1 MEPAGPG
8 EEDEKVSLSGPSL
21 GYTQQ
26 DCAFFSI
33 RTSEEQLSCCEEP
46 PGTGGSHTDVCVL
59 RSQSTATIKKQRS
72 KCSDDPNLSFPATL
86 LTSEDTNM
94 TSLRPDWSFKFLR
107 EKMVFCSTKFC
118 STLLHHCIR
127 HLSHCGNKYWQKSLK
142 EGRIY
147 LAHSSKE
154 RSLPWGEDM
163 VAEEEWS
170 HCVYCQE
177 TDKDGGWCSTHF
189 LLCIQL
195 GFPACGMVPPTCGR
209 HHFKYPNLVAPLQTY
224 PQVCLHVS

>member
-1 MEPAGPG
+1 MILTWVFQQPCWRQKTQTWPHWGLTE
-8 EEDEKVSLSGPSL
+8 VSNSWG
-21 GYTQQ
+21 
-26 DCAFFSI
+26 
-33 RTSEEQLSCCEEP
+33 
-46 PGTGGSHTDVCVL
+46 
-59 RSQSTATIKKQRS
+59 
-72 KCSDDPNLSFPATL
+72 
-86 LTSEDTNM
+86 
-94 TSLRPDWSFKFLR
+94 
-107 EKMVFCSTKFC
+107 EKMVFYSTKFC

-127 HLSHCGNKYWQKSLK
+127 HLSHCGNKSWQKSLK

-177 TDKDGGWCSTHF
+177 TEKNGGWCSTHF

-195 GFPACGMVPPTCGR
+195 GSPACGMVPPTCGR
-209 HHFKYPNLVAPLQTY
+209 HHLKYPNLVAPLQTY